1 MHERPSSFHKKSKLA
16 SVTFYNKFASAPP
29 TKPASN
35 TPACPILAGA
45 DVSTPEV
52 ELLESSVA
60 FTPWQ
65 PSDVP
70 QPEDKFLFSAMT
82 FARPASIGAGA
93 GDAKVA

>member
-52 ELLESSVA
+52 ELLYSKYISSARVVRRRCWDA
-60 FTPWQ
+60 HR
-65 PSDVP
+65 
-70 QPEDKFLFSAMT
+70 EFSCIYTLA
-82 FARPASIGAGA
+82 ALGRPAT
-93 GDAKVA
+93 